1 MFPSPLGARSRLL
14 PASVP
19 FRYFGAAVV
28 FHALAWLGLLVAA
41 PDLTAF
47 GGGLGPIF
55 ASLHLV
61 TLGVLA
67 MTAVG
72 ASMQLL
78 PVATRQ
84 AVRSVAA
91 VKLAWWLF
99 VPGVALFALGAA
111 LYQPR
116 WMAPGAMAVL
126 VALAIYAW
134 LLGENLLRARGMPLV
149 RAYAWAAFACLL
161 VLLAS
166 ALALVAYYEHGI
178 ALDRRAVLG
187 THFIAATY
195 GFMGLFALGLSYFLL
210 PMFAVAPAPSARRG
224 YVPLV
229 GALAALTL
237 AFGTLAS
244 GGSGAWL
251 AAAAALGL
259 GAALAHIFAME
270 RSLRARLRGPLGPAF
285 LLVRVSWGCLAA
297 SLLLAIP
304 LALDRVPAQAV
315 VAFGELLVLG
325 WLLTFLL
332 AVLQR
337 IVPFLA
343 SVHASGR
350 GPGAPLASAFSAAG
364 PLAVHRTLHLV
375 AIGALIPGTLLGM
388 SWLVRLGAAAG
399 LAGALAYAVFF
410 TSAMLRL
417 RDAAPPAGAAPT
429 RA

>member
-1 MFPSPLGARSRLL
+1 MFPSPLAARSRLL

-19 FRYFGAAVV
+19 FRYFGAAVA
-28 FHALAWLGLLVAA
+28 FHALAWLGLFVAA
-41 PDLTAF
+41 PDIAQF
-47 GGGLGPIF
+47 SGGLGPVF

-72 ASMQLL
+72 ASLQML

-84 AVRSVAA
+84 AVRSVTAA
-91 VKLAWWLF
+91 KLAWWLF

-126 VALAIYAW
+126 AALGIYAW
-134 LLGENLLRARGMPLV
+134 LIGGNLLRARGMPLV
-149 RAYAWAAFACLL
+149 RAHAWAAFACLV
-161 VLLAS
+161 VLLGS
-166 ALALVAYYEHGI
+166 ALALVAYYEHGL

-187 THFIAATY
+187 VHFIAATY
-195 GFMGLFALGLSYFLL
+195 GFMGLLAFGMSYFLL
-210 PMFAVAPAPSARRG
+210 PMFALAPAPSARRG

-229 GALAALTL
+229 AALAALTL

-251 AAAAALGL
+251 AAAATLGL
-259 GAALAHIFAME
+259 AAALAHIVAME
-270 RSLRARLRGPLGPAF
+270 RSLRARLRAPLGPAF
-285 LLVRVSWGCLAA
+285 LMVRVSWGCLAA
-297 SLLLAIP
+297 SLALAIP
-304 LALDRVPAQAV
+304 VALDRVPSTAV

-325 WLLTFLL
+325 WLLSFLL

-350 GPGAPLASAFSAAG
+350 GPGAPLASAFSAAR
-364 PLAVHRTLHLV
+364 PLAAHRALHLV
-375 AIGALIPGTLLGM
+375 ALGALVPGTLVGAL
-388 SWLVRLGAAAG
+388 WLVRLGAAAG
-399 LAGALAYAVFF
+399 LAGAIAFAVFF
-410 TSAMLRL
+410 ISAMLRL
-417 RDAAPPAGAAPT
+417 RDAVPPAGAAPT

>member
-1 MFPSPLGARSRLL
+1 MFASPLALRSRLL

-19 FRYFGAAVV
+19 FRYFGAAVA

-41 PDLTAF
+41 PDLAGF
-47 GGGLGPIF
+47 AGGLGPVF
-55 ASLHLV
+55 ASLHLI

-67 MTAVG
+67 TTAVG
-72 ASMQLL
+72 ASLQLL

-91 VKLAWWLF
+91 AKLAWWLLA
-99 VPGVALFALGAA
+99 PGVALFALGAA

-116 WMAPGAMAVL
+116 WMAPGAMAVFT
-126 VALAIYAW
+126 ALAIYAW
-134 LLGENLLRARGMPLV
+134 LLGGNLLRARGMPLV
-149 RAYAWAAFACLL
+149 RAHAWAAFACLV
-161 VLLAS
+161 VLLGS
-166 ALALVAYYEHGI
+166 ALALVAYYEHGL

-187 THFIAATY
+187 AHFIAATY

-210 PMFAVAPAPSARRG
+210 PMFAVAPAPSARAG

-229 GALAALTL
+229 VALAALTL

-244 GGSGAWL
+244 GGSGTWL
-251 AAAAALGL
+251 ALAAALGL
-259 GAALAHIFAME
+259 ASALAHVVAME
-270 RSLRARLRGPLGPAF
+270 RSLRARLRAPLGPAF

-297 SLLLAIP
+297 SLALAIP
-304 LALDRVPAQAV
+304 VALDRVPSSV
-315 VAFGELLVLG
+315 VVVFGELLVLG
-325 WLLTFLL
+325 WLLSFLL

-343 SVHASGR
+343 SMHASGR
-350 GPGAPLASAFSAAG
+350 APGAPLASAFSATG
-364 PLAVHRTLHLV
+364 PLATHRVLHLV
-375 AIGALIPGTLLGM
+375 ALGALVPGTLLG
-388 SWLVRLGAAAG
+388 SVWLVRLGAAAG
-399 LAGALAYAVFF
+399 LAGAIAYALFF
-410 TSAMLRL
+410 ASAMLRL